1 LVIAILRPEAAK
13 KGDDQET
20 QMTKIGRPKR
30 RAILVMV
37 IVFFLF
43 IRSRSWTAVLVKS
56 TARAE
61 PFEDSIAQSILL
73 DFYVLCFGL
82 S

>member
-43 IRSRSWTAVLVKS
+43 SAIVKRLVPLNSGRFSAIVK
-56 TARAE
+56 
-61 PFEDSIAQSILL
+61 
-73 DFYVLCFGL
+73 
-82 S
+82 